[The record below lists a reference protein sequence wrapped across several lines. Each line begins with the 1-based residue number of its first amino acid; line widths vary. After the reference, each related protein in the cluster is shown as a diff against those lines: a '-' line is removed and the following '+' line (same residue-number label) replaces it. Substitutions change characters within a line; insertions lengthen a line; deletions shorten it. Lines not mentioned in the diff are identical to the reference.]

1 MATREETKKMV
12 EVMNAYIEGREIEV
26 KRRVSPDEIYYH
38 LIEPNWNWERC
49 DYRIKEKEVRHKYK
63 AGDYVLVLDGSDIPE
78 YTGDWAMGSLT
89 GRIFEVKAL
98 EIYEGKPCYSLK
110 GDEASDFTFDERGLA
125 LVKIGE

>member
-12 EVMNAYIEGREIEV
+12 EVMNAYIEGREIEG
-26 KRRVSPDEIYYH
+26 KQKSQEMYDI
-38 LIEPNWNWERC
+38 LIEPNWNWVSC

-78 YTGDWAMGSLT
+78 YTGDWAMDSLT
-89 GRIFEVKAL
+89 GRIFEVTAR
-98 EIYEGKPCYSLK
+98 EIYEGKPCYRLK
-110 GDEASDFTFDERGLA
+110 GDEASGFTFDERGLA